1 MKGIPSIFKRF
12 ANQIWYFVG
21 IPVFFYLFM
30 LVYRPFE
37 LRDFFDASRDL
48 YAFNITMLMCIVLAC
63 LAITRIVYYF
73 IWRRRE
79 MPLAGYISWCVM
91 ETAVCG
97 AFISLF
103 MWLISRRTIPYMQ
116 VLGISEEVAFL
127 TMLFPYVLITL
138 AMYYLSN
145 EGTQMAEEDSLV
157 RFTDQNQRLK
167 LVIASSAILYL
178 EAEENYVRIH
188 YMENENEKD
197 YVLRNSMKGLEE
209 LVGRHGMIRSHRS
222 YFINPAHIKVLRK
235 DKEGSII
242 AELDVAAKEIPVSK
256 RYYDQLSALL

>member
-1 MKGIPSIFKRF
+1 
-12 ANQIWYFVG
+12 
-21 IPVFFYLFM
+21 
-30 LVYRPFE
+30 
-37 LRDFFDASRDL
+37 
-48 YAFNITMLMCIVLAC
+48 
-63 LAITRIVYYF
+63 
-73 IWRRRE
+73 
-79 MPLAGYISWCVM
+79 
-91 ETAVCG
+91 
-97 AFISLF
+97 
-103 MWLISRRTIPYMQ
+103 MQ